1 MTLRVLWSRLRKR
14 NKKDYRQFQFCIVFA
29 MMLVSSYL
37 MMLYSPLVKSAMPEG
52 GDTGKMA
59 YLNLGIAVIGCT
71 MFVWYATRRF
81 LRYKSREI
89 GIFMALGAEKGM
101 LSGALFAEMS
111 SMIGIYALEGILCGG
126 VVAVVVGN
134 VMEFVT
140 REVNEVPFGFSVM
153 SIVGALIYGVLLL
166 ILAMVLTRQAMKR
179 TNIMDVINEQRKQE
193 PMRKSVTKRYLI
205 SGVVLT
211 VSGIFLG
218 YFLKIIVA
226 ETMGKILGG
235 WTNLFYLL
243 TVIGVYQLLVYSI
256 SCHQRGRNPQKYY
269 NNLLNYGML
278 KFQGSSIVKNMLV
291 ITLLVVGGLYSIS
304 YVPTM
309 TGSQTATEA
318 AYQDDFSYRYL
329 NDAKEPTEEKIF
341 EMAEKHGVEIENY
354 RETEYACIVGDGVER
369 NSDDDGNITEDVYE
383 TYSEYDCI
391 SATNYE
397 KLTKIKL
404 DVPQGKYYLIQPKN
418 AVETTWFSFD
428 DMSALYDASGEKTEL
443 SYAGNTEYTSLILTP
458 NNGIGADARFV
469 LNDNDYEKLR
479 QGLPEEKTGT
489 QVLFN
494 TKESDKEIG
503 FATELYKEFAL
514 GMSEGMDV
522 MDYYN
527 PQAGT
532 WSKDS
537 NPEDLTGAIVDPKT
551 PAKGTDW
558 KYRPIFTPLLDQQTI
573 LGNAVKFMMFIYVA
587 VICFVSVG
595 IIGYT
600 RSQDVGSSNA
610 QIFEDIKKL
619 GADKAYRKWLLRKQ
633 ISKVYVLPTIIGI
646 VITMVYQFM
655 ILWGNDGA
663 FLDYEV
669 KIMLIGLA
677 TSVAAVIYQYVLYRK
692 SVMTVG
698 KALGVH

>member
-153 SIVGALIYGVLLL
+153 SIVGAVIYGVLLL
-166 ILAMVLTRQAMKR
+166 ILATV
-179 TNIMDVINEQRKQE
+179 
-193 PMRKSVTKRYLI
+193 LI

-243 TVIGVYQLLVYSI
+243 TVVGVYQLLLYSI

-291 ITLLVVGGLYSIS
+291 ITLLIVGGLYSIS

-329 NDAKEPTEEKIF
+329 NDAKEPTEEEIY

-354 RETEYACIVGDGVER
+354 RETEYACIVGNGVER
-369 NSDDDGNITEDVYE
+369 NSDDEGNITEDVYE

-458 NNGIGADARFV
+458 NNGVGPDARFV

-479 QGLPEEKTGT
+479 QGLPKEKTGT

-494 TKESDKEIG
+494 TKESDGEIG

-514 GMSEGMDV
+514 GMSEGMD
-522 MDYYN
+522 YYN
-527 PQAGT
+527 PQAAT

-537 NPEDLTGAIVDPKT
+537 NPEDLTGAIVDPET

-587 VICFVSVG
+587 IICFVSVG

-619 GADKAYRKWLLRKQ
+619 GADKAYRKWLLIKQ
-633 ISKVYVLPTIIGI
+633 ISKVYVLPTVIGI

-677 TSVAAVIYQYVLYRK
+677 TSVAAVIYQYVL
-692 SVMTVG
+692 
-698 KALGVH
+698 

>member
-89 GIFMALGAEKGM
+89 GIFMALGAVKGM

-153 SIVGALIYGVLLL
+153 SIVGAVIYGVLLL
-166 ILAMVLTRQAMKR
+166 ILATV
-179 TNIMDVINEQRKQE
+179 
-193 PMRKSVTKRYLI
+193 LI

-243 TVIGVYQLLVYSI
+243 TVVGVYQLLVYSI

-291 ITLLVVGGLYSIS
+291 ITLLIVGGLYSIS

-329 NDAKEPTEEKIF
+329 NDAKEPTEEEIY

-354 RETEYACIVGDGVER
+354 RETEYACIVGNGVER
-369 NSDDDGNITEDVYE
+369 NSDDEGNITEDVYE

-458 NNGIGADARFV
+458 NNGVGPDARFV

-479 QGLPEEKTGT
+479 QGLPKEKTGT

-494 TKESDKEIG
+494 TKESDGEIG

-514 GMSEGMDV
+514 GMSEGMD
-522 MDYYN
+522 YYN
-527 PQAGT
+527 PQAAT

-537 NPEDLTGAIVDPKT
+537 NPEDLTGAIVDPET

-587 VICFVSVG
+587 IICFVSVG

-619 GADKAYRKWLLRKQ
+619 GADKAYRKWLLIKQ
-633 ISKVYVLPTIIGI
+633 ISKVYVLPTVIGI

-677 TSVAAVIYQYVLYRK
+677 TSVAAVIYQYVL
-692 SVMTVG
+692 
-698 KALGVH
+698 

>member
-52 GDTGKMA
+52 GDTGKME

-153 SIVGALIYGVLLL
+153 SIVGAVIYGVLLL
-166 ILAMVLTRQAMKR
+166 ILATV
-179 TNIMDVINEQRKQE
+179 
-193 PMRKSVTKRYLI
+193 LI

-243 TVIGVYQLLVYSI
+243 TVVGVYQLLVYSI

-291 ITLLVVGGLYSIS
+291 ITLLIVGGLYSIS

-329 NDAKEPTEEKIF
+329 NDAKEPTEEEIY

-354 RETEYACIVGDGVER
+354 RETEYACIVGNGVER
-369 NSDDDGNITEDVYE
+369 NSDDEGNITEDVYE

-458 NNGIGADARFV
+458 NNGVGPDARFV

-479 QGLPEEKTGT
+479 QGLPKEKTGT

-494 TKESDKEIG
+494 TKESDGEIG

-514 GMSEGMDV
+514 GMSEGMD
-522 MDYYN
+522 YYN
-527 PQAGT
+527 PQAAT

-537 NPEDLTGAIVDPKT
+537 NPEDLTGAIVDPET

-587 VICFVSVG
+587 IICFVSVG

-619 GADKAYRKWLLRKQ
+619 GADKAYRKWLLIKQ
-633 ISKVYVLPTIIGI
+633 ISKVYVLPTVIGI

-677 TSVAAVIYQYVLYRK
+677 TSVAAVIYQYVL
-692 SVMTVG
+692 
-698 KALGVH
+698 

>member
-153 SIVGALIYGVLLL
+153 SIVGAVIYGVLLL
-166 ILAMVLTRQAMKR
+166 ILATV
-179 TNIMDVINEQRKQE
+179 
-193 PMRKSVTKRYLI
+193 LI

-218 YFLKIIVA
+218 YFLKIIVV

-243 TVIGVYQLLVYSI
+243 TVVGVYQLLVYSI

-291 ITLLVVGGLYSIS
+291 ITLLIVGGLYSIS

-329 NDAKEPTEEKIF
+329 NDAKEPTEEEIY

-354 RETEYACIVGDGVER
+354 RETEYACIVGNGVER
-369 NSDDDGNITEDVYE
+369 NSDDEGNITEDVYE

-458 NNGIGADARFV
+458 NNGVGPDARFV

-479 QGLPEEKTGT
+479 QGLPKEKTGT

-494 TKESDKEIG
+494 TKESDGEIG

-514 GMSEGMDV
+514 GMSEGMD
-522 MDYYN
+522 YYN
-527 PQAGT
+527 PQAAT

-537 NPEDLTGAIVDPKT
+537 NPEDLTGAIVDPET

-587 VICFVSVG
+587 IICFVSVG

-619 GADKAYRKWLLRKQ
+619 GADKAYRKWLLIKQ
-633 ISKVYVLPTIIGI
+633 ISKVYVLPTVIGI

-677 TSVAAVIYQYVLYRK
+677 TSVAAVIYQYVL
-692 SVMTVG
+692 
-698 KALGVH
+698 

>member
-153 SIVGALIYGVLLL
+153 SIVGAVIYGVLLL
-166 ILAMVLTRQAMKR
+166 ILATV
-179 TNIMDVINEQRKQE
+179 
-193 PMRKSVTKRYLI
+193 LI

-243 TVIGVYQLLVYSI
+243 TVVGVYQLLVYSI

-291 ITLLVVGGLYSIS
+291 ITLLIVGGLYSIS

-329 NDAKEPTEEKIF
+329 NDAKEPTEEEIY

-354 RETEYACIVGDGVER
+354 RETEYACIVGNGVER
-369 NSDDDGNITEDVYE
+369 NSDDEGNITEDVYE

-458 NNGIGADARFV
+458 NNGVGPDARFV

-479 QGLPEEKTGT
+479 QGLPKEKTGT

-494 TKESDKEIG
+494 TKESDGEIG

-514 GMSEGMDV
+514 GMSEGMD
-522 MDYYN
+522 YYN
-527 PQAGT
+527 PQAAT

-537 NPEDLTGAIVDPKT
+537 NPEDLTGAIVDPET

-587 VICFVSVG
+587 IICFVSVG

-633 ISKVYVLPTIIGI
+633 ISKVYVLPTVIGI

-677 TSVAAVIYQYVLYRK
+677 TSVAAVIYQYVL
-692 SVMTVG
+692 
-698 KALGVH
+698 